1 VAYRAEPICNGIY
14 NAQFGGLI
22 SGCCMTGSLKFFSE
36 PTGRV
41 AGTVNGIFVLVR
53 SNENPAQATR
63 AGFSGALSVGAGRG
77 QRGRAYAATNSVRR
91 RFLRIYSRRQ
101 LLGPHKTN
109 PCEKAMDDCGTMATC
124 ALKCFSFAG
133 TSPIIMPPIRLP
145 PCAVLGARPGCV
157 ASLTLR
163 PGW

>member
-22 SGCCMTGSLKFFSE
+22 SGCYLPPPSSFSTACMTGSLKFFSE

-41 AGTVNGIFVLVR
+41 AGTVNGIFVVVR

-101 LLGPHKTN
+101 LLGPHKN

-124 ALKCFSFAG
+124 ALKCFSLAG
-133 TSPIIMPPIRLP
+133 TSPIIMPPIRCRL
-145 PCAVLGARPGCV
+145 ARF
-157 ASLTLR
+157 
-163 PGW
+163 